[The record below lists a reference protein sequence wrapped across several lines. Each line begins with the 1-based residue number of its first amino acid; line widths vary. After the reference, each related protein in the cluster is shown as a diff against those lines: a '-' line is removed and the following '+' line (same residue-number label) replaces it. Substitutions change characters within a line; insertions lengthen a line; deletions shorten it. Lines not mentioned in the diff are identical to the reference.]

1 MSEVR
6 SVFKTLKWVIVT
18 IVAVLAFFSVNP
30 FVNIEAGHRGIVFD
44 KLRGGVQM
52 ETMTEGLH
60 FRIPFFQSVLQIPI
74 RTQKI
79 IFSSESNK
87 QLSYN
92 KSMSF
97 SSPAQTYGS
106 MFAASS
112 DLQDVYVDAVVTYH
126 LDPGSVAK
134 IYQEVGTDYENKKVI
149 PRAIDAVKTFTA
161 KYKVADILTKRE
173 EIKNKVFDDL
183 RKTLSSD
190 NIILEDVSL
199 TNFDFNDQFKA
210 AIEQKQIEEQ
220 KALKEEYILNQ
231 KEIRVQQKIKEAE
244 ADKQA
249 KILEG
254 EGVAAY
260 NKLIQ
265 LEISDKVLEYKQ
277 LENARRAIEKWEGV
291 YPSTYFGSSEGSAIP
306 LINLQPGN

>member
-1 MSEVR
+1 MTSLQ
-6 SVFKTLKWVIVT
+6 SVFTTTKWTVVI
-18 IVAVLAFFSVNP
+18 IVAIIAFFSVNP
-30 FVNIEAGHRGIVFD
+30 FVNIEAGHRGVVFD
-44 KLRGGVQM
+44 KLRGGVQS
-52 ETMTEGLH
+52 ETMMEGLH
-60 FRIPFFQSVLQIPI
+60 FRIPFFQSVVQIPI

-97 SSPAQTYGS
+97 SSRAQTYGS

-126 LDPGSVAK
+126 LEPGSVSK
-134 IYQEVGTDYENKKVI
+134 LYQEVGTDYENKKVI
-149 PRAIDAVKTFTA
+149 PRAIDSVKTFTA

-173 EIKNKVFDDL
+173 EIKNKVFEDL
-183 RKTLSSD
+183 KNTLAID
-190 NIILEDVSL
+190 NIVLEDVSL

-220 KALKEEYILNQ
+220 KAQKEEYILQQ

-254 EGVAAY
+254 EGIAEY

-265 LEISDKVLEYKQ
+265 QEITENVLDYKR
-277 LENARRAIEKWEGV
+277 LENAKNAIGKWNGA
-291 YPSTYFGSSEGSAIP
+291 YPSTYFGAESSAIP
-306 LINLQPGN
+306 LINLQP